1 MADRALLISSF
12 FFFFLFA
19 YAQHSSVLFVCVF
32 FSHACCM
39 HVTSLS
45 VSVSFFCAQSHRTA
59 GKHRRLAG
67 GARPERP
74 CSRARLEERPCSPS
88 RLLRDNYRTI
98 PANSVH
104 LIYTS

>member
-45 VSVSFFCAQSHRTA
+45 VSVSFFVRSLIGPQ
-59 GKHRRLAG
+59 
-67 GARPERP
+67 GAPALGRWR
-74 CSRARLEERPCSPS
+74 SARAALQPRSARGAALQPLP
-88 RLLRDNYRTI
+88 
-98 PANSVH
+98 PA
-104 LIYTS
+104 TR